1 MGVCFGA
8 TYSMNIVPISLVFSV
23 VCASGGGGSPDCRLI
38 SIFRGFILR
47 SVTIWARSEV
57 RW

>member
-8 TYSMNIVPISLVFSV
+8 TYSMNIVPTSFACL
-23 VCASGGGGSPDCRLI
+23 VCADGGREITGCRLI

-47 SVTIWARSEV
+47 CVTIWARSKAD
-57 RW
+57 